1 MKIGN
6 FMRANLHLTKRIDVC
21 FLFQLETLVGRRF
34 EVERGRD
41 WFEREELHRRFSLA
55 VEDVHVALDV
65 ADEVHP
71 HLQIAFRSSRQAK
84 GLFSPIGCCKCPF
97 EDFDGGGPIL

>member
-1 MKIGN
+1 MKIGS
-6 FMRANLHLTKRIDVC
+6 FVLAHLDFPKRIDVC

-65 ADEVHP
+65 ADEVHH
-71 HLQIAFRSSRQAK
+71 HLQIAFRSSRQAQ
-84 GLFSPIGCCKCPF
+84 GLFSPVGCCKCPF